1 MKASLYR
8 EKLSMGVGECMPIAP
23 GPGQVQ
29 IAVSHCGICGTD
41 LHIFQGHMD
50 HRVKT
55 PAVLGHE
62 MSGTIAAVGA
72 GVEGWAAGDRVT
84 VMPLDPCSS
93 YLPREGTGGE
103 PCPACKAGHSHI
115 CQKLR
120 FIGIDVPGALQGIW
134 TVPAHTLHRL
144 PDNLPLEHAAL
155 VEPIAV
161 ACHDVRLGEVK
172 QGDYAVVI
180 GAGPIGTLVALV
192 ARHAGANVLVTEVN
206 PFRIRL
212 ARELGLNVVD
222 AREVDVVALV
232 NEQTGTAGADVV
244 FEVSGSAAGADLMT
258 KLPRTRGR
266 VVIVAIFAQ
275 PPAVNL
281 FQFFWRELKLC
292 GARVYEHQ
300 DFDEAID
307 LAASGVIP
315 IPRIISGVYGLDGVQ
330 GALEQMLK
338 GGEVMKILID
348 CKS

>member
-1 MKASLYR
+1 
-8 EKLSMGVGECMPIAP
+8 
-23 GPGQVQ
+23 
-29 IAVSHCGICGTD
+29 
-41 LHIFQGHMD
+41 
-50 HRVKT
+50 
-55 PAVLGHE
+55 
-62 MSGTIAAVGA
+62 
-72 GVEGWAAGDRVT
+72 
-84 VMPLDPCSS
+84 
-93 YLPREGTGGE
+93 
-103 PCPACKAGHSHI
+103 
-115 CQKLR
+115 
-120 FIGIDVPGALQGIW
+120 
-134 TVPAHTLHRL
+134 
-144 PDNLPLEHAAL
+144 
-155 VEPIAV
+155 
-161 ACHDVRLGEVK
+161 
-172 QGDYAVVI
+172 VI

-192 ARHAGANVLVTEVN
+192 AQHAGANVLVTEVN
-206 PFRIRL
+206 PFRIQL

-315 IPRIISGVYGLDGVQ
+315 IPKIISGVYGLDGVQ